1 MLSEATRK
9 NSIPSTMQ
17 CPADLLYSASHE
29 WVRRQDALAIV
40 GITEHAQKEL
50 SDVVYVE
57 LPTVGKHYTA
67 GQPLCVVES
76 VKAASDI
83 YAPASGT
90 VEAVNTELS
99 ANPALINTDPYGAG
113 WIFQLRLDPEADL
126 SSLHSAAE
134 YARQLPPSAAS

>member
-1 MLSEATRK
+1 
-9 NSIPSTMQ
+9 MQ

-29 WVRRQDALAIV
+29 WVRLEEAHATV
-40 GITEHAQKEL
+40 GITEHAQREL

-57 LPTVGKHYTA
+57 LPAVGKHYAA

-90 VEAVNTELS
+90 VETVNSELS
-99 ANPALINTDPYGAG
+99 SNPALINTDPYGAG
-113 WIFQLRLDPEADL
+113 WIFKLRLDPGADL
-126 SSLHSAAE
+126 TPLHSAAD

>member
-1 MLSEATRK
+1 
-9 NSIPSTMQ
+9 MQ

-29 WVRRQDALAIV
+29 WIRIHDANATV
-40 GITEHAQKEL
+40 GITEHAQQEL

-57 LPTVGKHYTA
+57 LPTVGKHYAA

-113 WIFQLRLDPEADL
+113 WIFQLRLDPGADL
-126 SSLHSAAE
+126 SQLHSAAE
-134 YARQLPPSAAS
+134 YSSQLPPSTAS